1 MALTKKKI
9 EKLYKEIDPDIL
21 ENILWFRKFTLKEKI
36 EIYHK
41 QRERFLKLKG
51 TALKCINNISLKK

>member
-21 ENILWFRKFTLKEKI
+21 ENILWFRRFTPLEKI
-36 EIYHK
+36 RIYYK
-41 QRERFLKLKG
+41 QKERFLKLKG
-51 TALKCINNISLKK
+51 IALKCADNISLKK